1 MEKKCKNCMCFNP
14 ATYHSDGSKGT
25 CGQSGELLVHDRE
38 EFCSCGMFM
47 ELPKKEK
54 LVRTIVRDLHAW
66 IRERDA
72 MFVRAMELVCH
83 IGHLFE
89 NGEFKVFDAVKSA
102 SEMKGLV
109 FFGKDTLHKIDRV
122 WTYHCP
128 WDEDREQFIAI
139 TADGKLV
146 TNLWNNHFSCKAE
159 FETFFVDIESNFD
172 DCMNV
177 IDRIREN
184 CIMKTKTNSVIET
197 EEHKC
202 VSDKK
207 EEWREA
213 ALKHPINKEDDEA
226 IHNIPWAMETFLG
239 TN

>member
-1 MEKKCKNCMCFNP
+1 MCYNP
-14 ATYHSDGSKGT
+14 ATYHSDGTKGT

-38 EFCSCGMFM
+38 ELCSCGMFM

-72 MFVRAMELVCH
+72 MFVRSMELVCH

-89 NGEFKVFDAVKSA
+89 QGEFKVFDVVKSA

-109 FFGKDTLHKIDRV
+109 FFGKETLTALDRV

-128 WDEDREQFIAI
+128 WNDDIEFFIVI
-139 TADGKLV
+139 TQSGKLV
-146 TNLWNNHFSCKAE
+146 VNSWMNDKFV
-159 FETFFVDIESNFD
+159 FEWFDIED
-172 DCMNV
+172 DFEKCMGIV
-177 IDRIREN
+177 DKIRHN
-184 CIMKTKTNSVIET
+184 CILGADATNVVNEV
-197 EEHKC
+197 EQNKC

-207 EEWREA
+207 PEWRGVGI
-213 ALKHPINKEDDEA
+213 KHPINKEDDEA

-239 TN
+239 LN

>member
-1 MEKKCKNCMCFNP
+1 MEKRCKNCMCYNP
-14 ATYHSDGSKGT
+14 ATYHSDGTKGT

-38 EFCSCGMFM
+38 ELCSCGMFM

-72 MFVRAMELVCH
+72 MFVRSMELVCH

-89 NGEFKVFDAVKSA
+89 QGEFKVFDVVKSA

-109 FFGKDTLHKIDRV
+109 FFGKETLTALDRV

-128 WDEDREQFIAI
+128 WNDDIEFFIVI
-139 TADGKLV
+139 TQSGKLV
-146 TNLWNNHFSCKAE
+146 VNSWMNDKFV
-159 FETFFVDIESNFD
+159 FEWFDIED
-172 DCMNV
+172 DFEKCMGIV
-177 IDRIREN
+177 DKIRRN
-184 CIMKTKTNSVIET
+184 CILGADAINVVNEV
-197 EEHKC
+197 EQNKC

-207 EEWREA
+207 EEWREST
-213 ALKHPINKEDDEA
+213 LKHPINKEDDEA

-239 TN
+239 LN